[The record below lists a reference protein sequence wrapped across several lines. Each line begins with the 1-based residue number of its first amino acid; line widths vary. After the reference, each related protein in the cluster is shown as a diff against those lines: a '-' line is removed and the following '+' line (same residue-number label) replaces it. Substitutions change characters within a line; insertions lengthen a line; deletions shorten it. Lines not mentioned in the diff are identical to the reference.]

1 MNGQDDFLIEDKI
14 LKKYIGYDYPMYKNM
29 AKVNMSG
36 YEGKITWKPNE
47 KFKFVVNYTYTDAE
61 NKETHSQVPL
71 VSKNRVNGTIVWTP
85 VERFSAY
92 VGVEGGDARNYD
104 ANGTKKLSGYVDVNL
119 GGLVRLFTWK
129 DAKFYLQG
137 DLYNLLNQKIAC
149 GYHYGGVGGKIYRSG
164 LNFRVGLFV
173 KYDLPEKSKENL

>member
-1 MNGQDDFLIEDKI
+1 M
-14 LKKYIGYDYPMYKNM
+14 
-29 AKVNMSG
+29 
-36 YEGKITWKPNE
+36 
-47 KFKFVVNYTYTDAE
+47 
-61 NKETHSQVPL
+61 PL

-149 GYHYGGVGGKIYRSG
+149 GYHYGGAGGKIYRSG